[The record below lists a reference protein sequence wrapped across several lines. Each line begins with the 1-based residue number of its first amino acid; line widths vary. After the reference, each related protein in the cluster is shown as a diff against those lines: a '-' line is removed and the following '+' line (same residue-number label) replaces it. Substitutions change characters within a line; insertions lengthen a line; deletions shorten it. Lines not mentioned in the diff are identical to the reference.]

1 MNHNAFLH
9 EPCYQY
15 GRYTEHRTVKHT
27 ERYTDMPA
35 AVPAGVRKLAHDDEP
50 IIEEL
55 FTATS
60 RAENLQFL
68 QIHADSP
75 TGIRIGFQA
84 GWQKFRTGLRHGILY
99 VVSWRSGN
107 DWTSMKTQRIRTR
120 NGRLISKAYGNNFNY
135 APEQHHATMKITSF
149 PFFNCN
155 ANPENSVRNFNVNIN
170 TINCYF
176 PHGHSNAA

>member
-9 EPCYQY
+9 EPCDQY

-60 RAENLQFL
+60 RAENLQKL
-68 QIHADSP
+68 QIPVGSSA
-75 TGIRIGFQA
+75 GIWIR
-84 GWQKFRTGLRHGILY
+84 FRTGWQNLRTGFRRGISDL
-99 VVSWRSGN
+99 VS
-107 DWTSMKTQRIRTR
+107 
-120 NGRLISKAYGNNFNY
+120 
-135 APEQHHATMKITSF
+135 
-149 PFFNCN
+149 
-155 ANPENSVRNFNVNIN
+155 
-170 TINCYF
+170 
-176 PHGHSNAA
+176 